1 MLTPKEKELLLNI
14 YNNKKFNY
22 LDFKLEIRNLKKP
35 ERDYISTFE
44 ADNTIYFISLTE
56 KGKLLVNK
64 EFDESIFE
72 FETSSNSIN
81 GNNNNIVINSKIE
94 NSFNTFEIN
103 NFIEEIT
110 NSNED
115 EELKLLIT
123 KWNNEFQELFIE
135 LIQTI
140 KSSQGKKSKLET
152 LKNFAIK
159 IGETLAPTMLEQI
172 LKIIITY
179 S

>member
-1 MLTPKEKELLLNI
+1 M
-14 YNNKKFNY
+14 
-22 LDFKLEIRNLKKP
+22 
-35 ERDYISTFE
+35 
-44 ADNTIYFISLTE
+44 
-56 KGKLLVNK
+56 
-64 EFDESIFE
+64 FE
-72 FETSSNSIN
+72 FETPSNSIN
-81 GNNNNIVINSKIE
+81 VNNNNIVINSKIE